1 MTMDAAQR
9 SIRTFYAA
17 VTISWNHRLC
27 GIREADAAE
36 KTEMLF
42 PLLNIETARPA
53 VKGKGILL
61 PY

>member
-1 MTMDAAQR
+1 MQRNAASGLFTQP
-9 SIRTFYAA
+9 S
-17 VTISWNHRLC
+17 TISWNHRLC